1 MASTHVGGQAGSEAK
16 CGSHLNQ
23 KLYHGIIFARFD
35 CIDTTRF
42 PLVALL
48 KKNRFRP
55 KKTGVWALLERLRK
69 VKTGLVNMV
78 LENHKQK
85 QKLT

>member
-1 MASTHVGGQAGSEAK
+1 MRLGWTHASGQAGS
-16 CGSHLNQ
+16 GSKLGSNLNQ

-35 CIDTTRF
+35 RIDAARF

-55 KKTGVWALLERLRK
+55 KKTGVGALLERLRK

-78 LENHKQK
+78 LENQK

>member
-1 MASTHVGGQAGSEAK
+1 MEVGKPRSGSK
-16 CGSHLNQ
+16 FGSNFNQ

-85 QKLT
+85 QKELT